1 MPQLQRQHY
10 PDIQPL
16 SLRLAPAAA
25 LQAAQRAAL
34 RLGWQ
39 IDACVPA
46 DGRLEAT
53 DTSAFFGF
61 KDDVVVRVRASDAG
75 SRIDVRS
82 KSRVGL
88 GDLGA
93 NAHRVRAFLKLMDGG

>member
-1 MPQLQRQHY
+1 
-10 PDIQPL
+10 
-16 SLRLAPAAA
+16 
-25 LQAAQRAAL
+25 
-34 RLGWQ
+34 
-39 IDACVPA
+39 VPA

-75 SRIDVRS
+75 SRLDVRS

-88 GDLGA
+88 SDVGA
-93 NAHRVRAFLKLMDGG
+93 NARRVRAFLKLMESN